1 MKITQLPGFQNR
13 VHDAQQTF
21 RALLNALSHPGTLQ
35 PIFAQLQPPQGLTSA
50 CAAAC
55 LTLLDLETEVWFNSE
70 FDSAITN
77 WLQFHTGCRV
87 SNHPQT
93 ANFALIQNIA
103 QMPPLSSFNWGT
115 AEQPEISTTLLIQLE
130 RLNGGQSIELTG
142 PGIARTKEIKLPLPA
157 SFWQMWTENHSNY
170 PLGVD
175 IFFCVDNGVMGL
187 PRSTQ
192 LKFKENPITESF
204 ATEYTLNSGEH

>member
-21 RALLNALSHPGTLQ
+21 RALLKALSHPGTPQ

-55 LTLLDLETEVWFNSE
+55 LTLLDLETEVWLSPE
-70 FDSAITN
+70 LDLAIQN

-87 SNHPQT
+87 SNHPQR
-93 ANFALIQNIA
+93 ANFALIQNTA
-103 QMPPLSSFNWGT
+103 QMPPLSSFNWGS
-115 AEQPEISTTLLIQLE
+115 AEQPERSTTLLIQLE
-130 RLNGGQSIELTG
+130 KLDGGQSVELAG
-142 PGIARTKEIKLPLPA
+142 PGIAGTQEMTLPIPA
-157 SFWQMWTENHSNY
+157 SFWQMWTENQSSY

-175 IFFCVDNGVMGL
+175 IFFCVDHEVIGL
-187 PRSTQ
+187 PRSTHCQ
-192 LKFKENPITESF
+192 LKVNPPAESF
-204 ATEYTLNSGEH
+204 APESTLN